1 MTKLLKKQCENL
13 NFAGIEF
20 PMKSKDIDKF
30 EKQHPEISVNVLG
43 YENKKIY
50 PLRISKLNRK
60 TACNL
65 LLLEHKHYCLIK
77 NFVKTFVMQNFKKYK
92 KKFFCLKR
100 D

>member
-1 MTKLLKKQCENL
+1 VTKLLKKQCENL

-30 EKQHPEISVNVLG
+30 EKQHPEISVNALG

-65 LLLEHKHYCLIK
+65 LLLEDKRYCLIK
-77 NFVKTFVMQNFKKYK
+77 NLSRLLSCKSSKNTKRNF
-92 KKFFCLKR
+92 FA
-100 D
+100 